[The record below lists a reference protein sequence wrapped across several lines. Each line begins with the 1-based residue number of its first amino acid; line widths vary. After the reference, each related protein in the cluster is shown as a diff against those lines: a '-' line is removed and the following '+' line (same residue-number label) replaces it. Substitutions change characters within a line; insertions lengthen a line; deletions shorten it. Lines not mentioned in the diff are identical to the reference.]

1 MGSGRRER
9 HCCNEI
15 LMTPSEFHTE
25 EMVLN
30 MGPHHP
36 STHGV
41 IRFIVHTDGEV
52 MSRAIPDVGYLHRS
66 IEKIGELATYN
77 GFMPWTDCVDYLA
90 AMNANIAYAMA
101 VEKLAQIEVPRAAEF
116 LRVLAAE
123 FNRIISHLLSVGSVS
138 MDVGAYTPFIHA
150 LREREK
156 VNDLL
161 EELCGQ
167 RLTYNYARIGGVSLD
182 LPAGWKEKALRFL
195 DSFEPIVDEY
205 NRLLTDNK
213 IFRKRMGGVGVIS
226 AEDAVAYNLVGPNLR
241 GSGVKW
247 DLRRDMPYSIYPELD
262 FGVPVGTGMA
272 GVLGDCFDRY
282 YVRIR
287 EMQESCKILRQCLE
301 MIPEGEYLA
310 KVPRKLR
317 SPRGEAYVRTE
328 SARGDMGV
336 YVVSDGSDK
345 PYRLRFRTGSFTAM
359 SIIEKVSRGLMVADL
374 VALIA
379 SLDIVA
385 PEIDR

>member
-1 MGSGRRER
+1 MA
-9 HCCNEI
+9 
-15 LMTPSEFHTE
+15 EFHTE

-66 IEKIGELATYN
+66 IEKIGEFATYN
-77 GFMPWTDCVDYLA
+77 GFMPWTDRVDYLA

-101 VEKLAQIEVPRAAEF
+101 AEKLAQIEVPRRGEF
-116 LRVLAAE
+116 LRVIAAE
-123 FNRIISHLLSVGSVS
+123 FNRIISHLLSVGTLA
-138 MDVGAYTPFIHA
+138 MDVGAFTPFIHA

-156 VNDLL
+156 VNDLI

-167 RLTYNYARIGGVSLD
+167 RLTYNYARIGGVSFD
-182 LPAGWKEKALRFL
+182 LPVGWIEKAQRFL
-195 DSFEPIVDEY
+195 DAFEPIVDEY

-213 IFRKRMGGVGVIS
+213 IFRERMGEVGVIS
-226 AEDAVAYNLVGPNLR
+226 EEDAIAYNLVGPNLR
-241 GSGVKW
+241 GSGIQW
-247 DLRRDMPYSIYPELD
+247 DLRKDQPYSVYTELQ
-262 FGVPVGTGMA
+262 FEVPVGIGAA
-272 GVLGDCFDRY
+272 GAVGDCFDRY
-282 YVRIR
+282 EVRMR
-287 EMQESCKILRQCLE
+287 EMQESCKILRQCFE
-301 MIPEGEYLA
+301 MIPPGDFA
-310 KVPRKLR
+310 TKVPRKLR
-317 SPRGEAYVRTE
+317 PPIGEVYVRTE

-336 YVVSDGSDK
+336 YLVSDGSDK

-359 SIIEKVSRGLMVADL
+359 SIIEKVSRGLMIGDMVAF
-374 VALIA
+374 IA
-379 SLDIVA
+379 SLDVVA

>member
-1 MGSGRRER
+1 MA
-9 HCCNEI
+9 
-15 LMTPSEFHTE
+15 EFQTQ

-52 MSRAIPDVGYLHRS
+52 MTRAIPDVGYLHRS
-66 IEKIGELATYN
+66 IEKIGELVTYN
-77 GFMPWTDCVDYLA
+77 GFMPWTDRVDYLA
-90 AMNANIAYAMA
+90 AMNANMAYAMT
-101 VEKLAQIEVPRAAEF
+101 VEKLAQIEVPRRAEF
-116 LRVLAAE
+116 LRVIAAE
-123 FNRIISHLLSVGSVS
+123 FNRIISHLISVGSLG

-150 LREREK
+150 LRERER
-156 VNDLL
+156 VNDLM

-167 RLTYNYARIGGVSLD
+167 RLTYNYARIGGVIHD
-182 LPAGWKEKALRFL
+182 LPEGFIKKSLRFL

-205 NRLLTDNK
+205 NRLLTENK
-213 IFRKRMGGVGVIS
+213 IFRERMDGIAVIS
-226 AEDAVAYNLVGPNLR
+226 EEDAVAFNLVGPNLR

-247 DLRRDMPYSIYPELD
+247 DLRKDSPYSIYPELKFD
-262 FGVPVGTGMA
+262 IPIGIGLA
-272 GVLGDCFDRY
+272 GAIGDCFDRY
-282 YVRIR
+282 YVRIC
-287 EMQESCKILRQCLE
+287 EMKESCKILRQCFE
-301 MIPEGEYLA
+301 EIPEGEYQV

-317 SPRGEAYVRTE
+317 PPAGEVYVRTE
-328 SARGDMGV
+328 SARGDLGV
-336 YVVSDGSDK
+336 YLVSDGSDK

-359 SIIEKVSRGLMVADL
+359 SLIEKISRGLMVADL
-374 VALIA
+374 VAFIA